1 MLSVVKDNKLVKAPT
16 GYLALNPNAKFVPH
30 YAKSK
35 ARREVGRDGR
45 DGEIQLTLHVIMAS
59 PSLGQSAAL
68 SWGMGKDSWQEAAG
82 SNS

>member
-1 MLSVVKDNKLVKAPT
+1 VLSVVKDNKLVKAPT

-35 ARREVGRDGR
+35 ARREVGRDG
-45 DGEIQLTLHVIMAS
+45 EIQLTLHVIMAS